1 MKKYKEILFQFLRYA
16 IVGGIAFVVDA
27 GSLWIM
33 GRFINYLIAAAIA
46 FILGLIA
53 NFVLSKLFVF
63 TDQKKNKVVEFI
75 SYGIIGVIGLGI
87 TELLMWL
94 LTDKLGL
101 YFIISKIITAVIVL
115 IWNYAARKILL
126 YREK

>member
-87 TELLMWL
+87 TELLMYL
-94 LTDKLGL
+94 FTDKLGL
-101 YFIISKIITAVIVL
+101 YFILSKIITAAIVL
-115 IWNYAARKILL
+115 VWNYAARKILL

>member
-63 TDQKKNKVVEFI
+63 TDQKKNKVIEFI

-87 TELLMWL
+87 TEVLMYL
-94 LTDKLGL
+94 FTDKLGL
-101 YFIISKIITAVIVL
+101 YFILSKIITAAIVL
-115 IWNYAARKILL
+115 VWNYAARKILL